1 MKNIRY
7 LIGIVSL
14 FLVLLVSFGVFSLP
28 KVESGDSENFSSER
42 VADDIEVI
50 ASEPHSVEHPQALE
64 KVRNYL
70 VDRLVEMGG
79 EPQIHRYDSIKFRY
93 GGYFD
98 IGNVFC
104 QFDPS
109 SSPADSYVMLIAHI
123 DSRFRQTERQKTVYS
138 FGACDDAYGVG
149 TILELLSQALKYRDD
164 WKQGVKILFTDAE
177 ENALDGM
184 KAEVENRGELF
195 KDVGFVVNLEAR
207 GVKGPVLLFE
217 TSVQNDKVMELYS
230 NANYKAGYS
239 LTTVVY
245 RFLPNSTDFTCTKEW
260 IPGINFSCIDDINY
274 YHIDD
279 DNFDN
284 INLSTIQHYGSQLEP
299 ILKEYLTSAEYTD
312 TDALKGEEDLVFFGV
327 PLLGMFTFTEGQY
340 TLLCAIIFALF
351 CLALVLNLSS
361 GSATFGG
368 VIQKSVG
375 IFFVSL
381 LVLGI
386 GEGAAYLAAYLGGV
400 DFDIVD
406 TKYLPFSRGL
416 ENGLLVLLILGYLM
430 FYIAKRKRSKLF
442 NIEMLLGAMMVLL
455 VFSVVLFFTIGE
467 NFFFAVPLLLASVAL
482 IFNIVVFLNILSLPS
497 LLLIALL
504 GGSFLYALSKAITV
518 GAIGVIMFMAFYY
531 IILVVGLFECY
542 MNQKRW

>member
-109 SSPADSYVMLIAHI
+109 SGPADSYVMLIAHI

-195 KDVGFVVNLEAR
+195 EDVGFVVNLEAR

-274 YHIDD
+274 YHVDD

-312 TDALKGEEDLVFFGV
+312 TDALKGGEDLVFFGV

-381 LVLGI
+381 LVLAI

-406 TKYLPFSRGL
+406 TRYLPFSRGL

-482 IFNIVVFLNILSLPS
+482 IFNIVVFLNILSLPI

>member
-109 SSPADSYVMLIAHI
+109 SGPADSYVMLIAHI

-195 KDVGFVVNLEAR
+195 EDVGFVVNLEAR

-274 YHIDD
+274 YHVDD

-361 GSATFGG
+361 GSATFSG

-381 LVLGI
+381 LVLAI

-406 TKYLPFSRGL
+406 TRYLPFSRGL

-482 IFNIVVFLNILSLPS
+482 IFNIVVFLNILSLPI

>member
-109 SSPADSYVMLIAHI
+109 SGPADSYVMLIAHI

-195 KDVGFVVNLEAR
+195 EDVGFVVNLEAR

-274 YHIDD
+274 YHVDD

-381 LVLGI
+381 LVLAI

-406 TKYLPFSRGL
+406 TRYLPFSRGL

-482 IFNIVVFLNILSLPS
+482 IFNIVVFLNILSLPI